1 VADVILDFVQ
11 QGLARA
17 AQRGGA
23 EAGDARAAPGPLDE
37 QLGRLTLA
45 CTAMWT
51 LLRQRLG
58 VTDQELL
65 EAIEEVDL
73 RDGVLD
79 GQYKPPALACPRCGR
94 RNDRRRRTCM
104 YCEAPLPQEPR
115 G

>member
-1 VADVILDFVQ
+1 MADVIMDFVQ
-11 QGLARA
+11 QRLVRGGQHGAPDAGA
-17 AQRGGA
+17 AQ
-23 EAGDARAAPGPLDE
+23 AAAGPLDE

-65 EAIEEVDL
+65 EAIQEVDL

-94 RNDRRRRTCM
+94 RNNHRRGTCM
-104 YCEAPLPQEPR
+104 YCEARLPQEPR